1 MVLVTNEQMAYMLQ
15 DAETEIKYGLE
26 KVYRRKGIEE
36 GMRQIHRGIGSIQ
49 TIRKLIRNQSTVET
63 NIKVQK

>member
-1 MVLVTNEQMAYMLQ
+1 MTYMLQ

>member
-1 MVLVTNEQMAYMLQ
+1 MVLVTNEQMTYMLQ